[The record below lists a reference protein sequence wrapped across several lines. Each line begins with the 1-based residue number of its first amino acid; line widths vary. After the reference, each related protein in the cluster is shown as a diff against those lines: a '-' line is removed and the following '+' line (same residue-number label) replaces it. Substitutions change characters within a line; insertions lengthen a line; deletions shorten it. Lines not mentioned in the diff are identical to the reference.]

1 MNDEVELG
9 GNSSKRSQSGTIYDS
24 GLWKKYLFEKN
35 EKRAVEL
42 YSLHVTAVSSPFRE
56 INDYTHGFPRI
67 SKSVTKTGTRKLKD
81 TEYFFRP
88 NKIRKQNSRIVR
100 MHLIFRE

>member
-1 MNDEVELG
+1 MMKSNWEETHLKDH
-9 GNSSKRSQSGTIYDS
+9 NSGTIYDS

-42 YSLHVTAVSSPFRE
+42 YSLHVTAVSSPLGKFM
-56 INDYTHGFPRI
+56 IIHTHGFPRI

-88 NKIRKQNSRIVR
+88 NKIRKQNSRVVR